1 MRHLDQRIRG
11 MVNRLVERFAPE
23 RIILFGSWARGE
35 AGPDSDVDLL
45 VVMDVAGS
53 KRAVVTE
60 AYRLLQG
67 SGLAKDIIVARPD
80 EVERYRDVGVP
91 SSTRP
96 CVRGRSSMSELPERE
111 ALVRGW
117 VVKAEHDLRNA
128 EHTLT
133 LEEDCPLDTVAF
145 HAQQC
150 VEKYLKALL
159 VRAGGVH
166 RR

>member
-111 ALVRGW
+111 ALVRG
-117 VVKAEHDLRNA
+117 VGREGRAR
-128 EHTLT
+128 
-133 LEEDCPLDTVAF
+133 P
-145 HAQQC
+145 AQC
-150 VEKYLKALL
+150 
-159 VRAGGVH
+159 RAH
-166 RR
+166 PHP